1 VGQGLSVLRGV
12 VGGCEHSASV
22 EEERAVDADA
32 CLRLCSMLEDSDD
45 VLFQVCR
52 LCRRCGCS
60 PLPPRARASVPCLVL
75 IERLQALSCG
85 FAPSLTITASPHHRI
100 TAPPHQPAGSAT
112 AARRLRPLVMTCGQ
126 RLRSTHDSP
135 DSLSSA
141 ARPRACR
148 LATPA
153 RVCPSWRRV
162 LLGARRRCC

>member
-1 VGQGLSVLRGV
+1 MGQGLSVLRGV

-85 FAPSLTITASPHHRI
+85 FAPSLTITASPHHRT
-100 TAPPHQPAGSAT
+100 TASA
-112 AARRLRPLVMTCGQ
+112 CGQ
-126 RLRSTHDSP
+126 RYRCPQAASTRDDLRAEAEVHS
-135 DSLSSA
+135 
-141 ARPRACR
+141 
-148 LATPA
+148 
-153 RVCPSWRRV
+153 
-162 LLGARRRCC
+162 